1 MELSRSSQSGDSEED
16 TAFVLR
22 QLLRHLYTREIAA
35 GEELSICYADILL
48 PTSIRQEI
56 FLTTKHFECHCDR
69 CRWLPKLFWIEAH
82 MRSPPEEPHLA

>member
-1 MELSRSSQSGDSEED
+1 MELSRSLQSGDSQDD

-22 QLLRHLYTREIAA
+22 QSLKHLYTREIAA

-48 PTSIRQEI
+48 PTFIRQEI

-69 CRWLPKLFWIEAH
+69 CRWLTKHFWIEAD
-82 MRSPPEEPHLA
+82 MINVQ